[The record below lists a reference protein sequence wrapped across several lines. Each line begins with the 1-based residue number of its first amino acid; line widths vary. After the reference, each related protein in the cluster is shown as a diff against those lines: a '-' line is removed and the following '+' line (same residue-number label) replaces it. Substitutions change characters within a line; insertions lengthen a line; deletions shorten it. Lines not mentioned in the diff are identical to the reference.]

1 MSMTQS
7 NSSPVVKNQPARA
20 GDAGWIPGPGR
31 AHVPLDTPEQLT
43 LCQAPSQA
51 LGAKHM
57 MMNKNLVRKHENY
70 PEIPCKERL
79 SKKINGR
86 ARPEVRNHPM
96 MTILDEF

>member
-43 LCQAPSQA
+43 LCQAPS
-51 LGAKHM
+51 
-57 MMNKNLVRKHENY
+57 
-70 PEIPCKERL
+70 
-79 SKKINGR
+79 
-86 ARPEVRNHPM
+86 
-96 MTILDEF
+96 